1 LCLFVPVRD
10 RRSIRWTESGRSLD
24 GVARSWRRG
33 RQRRS
38 LPGSRVR
45 EWHGGLGGAICFRP
59 FRLPV
64 PVDTEGSRQF
74 VPSLS
79 TKRRE
84 PSRRNVDWFGVKRR
98 VFPQLA
104 LRASRQR
111 RWGGSIGNG
120 AASLT
125 PRGSDTTSQH
135 AGWSGDAGKVEHRD
149 SRADGVSRDL
159 RVTPIPFRCR
169 TSGTQE

>member
-1 LCLFVPVRD
+1 MREICTSGSMSGEWKRSTAGLVRHRQTKGPETDRPRLNHRATPRLYFPAVAMGFRFSGLAVPFL
-10 RRSIRWTESGRSLD
+10 E
-24 GVARSWRRG
+24 ARGASRG
-33 RQRRS
+33 NGERF
-38 LPGSRVR
+38 P
-45 EWHGGLGGAICFRP
+45 
-59 FRLPV
+59 
-64 PVDTEGSRQF
+64 
-74 VPSLS
+74 
-79 TKRRE
+79 
-84 PSRRNVDWFGVKRR
+84 VKRR

-111 RWGGSIGNG
+111 RWRGRIGNG
-120 AASLT
+120 DASLA

-135 AGWSGDAGKVEHRD
+135 AGWSGDAGKVGHRD